1 MQQTATPVPASDLFV
16 PATREEREGIQT
28 MRTPTTYWQDVR
40 SRFAKNKV
48 ALVSA
53 VFIVLVILVAFI
65 GPLLSPYQYDE
76 QIKGSELIA
85 PFTNMAHPL
94 GTDNLGRDEFV
105 RLMFGARIS
114 MAIGVVASFMIVIIG
129 VIYGAVSGYFGK
141 WVDNLMMRIVEII
154 SSIPSLLIIILL
166 SVVLSAPLRAY
177 LNAHPTLS
185 ALRAIGPALLSI
197 FITFALLYWTDMARM
212 VRGQIL
218 TVKETEYVNAA
229 KALGAGHWRIIT
241 HHLIPNSMGVII
253 VTGTLNIPT
262 AIFSE
267 AYLSFLG
274 LGVTPPM
281 CSLGS
286 LASDALNGIYSYP
299 YLLILPSVLISLII
313 LAFNLVG
320 DGLRDALDP
329 RMKSKG

>member
-1 MQQTATPVPASDLFV
+1 MENVKIPDELFI
-16 PATREEREGIQT
+16 PATKEEREGVQT
-28 MRTPTTYWQDVR
+28 MREPIIYWRDVVR
-40 SRFAKNKV
+40 RFSANKV
-48 ALVSA
+48 ALVSFWFIIA
-53 VFIVLVILVAFI
+53 MILLAIFGPVFSHFR
-65 GPLLSPYQYDE
+65 YDQ
-76 QIKGSELIA
+76 QIAGSEYIH
-85 PFTNMAHPL
+85 PFRNLQHFL
-94 GTDNLGRDEFV
+94 GTDSFGRDEFV

-114 MAIGVVASFMIVIIG
+114 LAIGIVASLMVILIG
-129 VIYGAVSGYFGK
+129 VTYGAISGYFGG
-141 WVDNLMMRIVEII
+141 WVDTIMMRIVEII
-154 SSIPSLLIIILL
+154 SSIPSLLVIILL
-166 SVVLSAPLRAY
+166 YVVISEPLKTF
-177 LNAHPTLS
+177 LDAHPSYTV
-185 ALRAIGPALLSI
+185 LRAIGGSLLCI